1 MLLAQFI
8 REGAAALGT
17 LYPPQEARSLVL
29 RLCSERLGTESYT
42 HIVEPG
48 FEIPAGSLDGLQEDL
63 RRLSGGEPLQYVLGY
78 QEFCGRRFRVGPGV
92 LIPRPET
99 EELVRA
105 ALEKLPAEGSALD
118 LCTGSGCIAWTLALD
133 RPGARVTA
141 VDISPEALSIASGQ
155 FGEGGREGGAPGT
168 MAARGHPSGQM
179 SPGGQQGEILSRR
192 DGRGPA
198 FGWEGCSEA
207 EVSRGTPS
215 PGPTFVQ
222 RDILQVPE
230 EFEGAPFDVL
240 TANPPY
246 IRESERAQM
255 HANVLQHEPELALFV
270 PDADPLLFYRAIAR
284 WAQRFLRPGGFGIV
298 EINEELG
305 ADTAGV
311 FAAAGLKD
319 MALASD
325 FRGKERFV
333 TFYK

>member
-1 MLLAQFI
+1 M
-8 REGAAALGT
+8 
-17 LYPPQEARSLVL
+17 

-48 FEIPAGSLDGLQEDL
+48 FEIPAGSLNGIQEDL

-141 VDISPEALSIASGQ
+141 VDISPEALAVAGSQIDKFGP
-155 FGEGGREGGAPGT
+155 GEGVPLDT
-168 MAARGHPSGQM
+168 MAARGHVN
-179 SPGGQQGEILSRR
+179 
-192 DGRGPA
+192 GRGPA

-319 MALASD
+319 VALASD

>member
-48 FEIPAGSLDGLQEDL
+48 FEIPAGSLDGIQEDL
-63 RRLSGGEPLQYVLGY
+63 RRLSGGEPLQYILGY

-105 ALEKLPAEGSALD
+105 ALEKLPSEGSALD

-141 VDISPEALSIASGQ
+141 VDISPEALMIASRQ
-155 FGEGGREGGAPGT
+155 FREGGREGGAPGT
-168 MAARGHPSGQM
+168 SLRSSLP
-179 SPGGQQGEILSRR
+179 L
-192 DGRGPA
+192 RGPLPSLRDNISPCCPPGDICPE
-198 FGWEGCSEA
+198 GWPRA
-207 EVSRGTPS
+207 AMVSRGTPS

-255 HANVLQHEPELALFV
+255 HTNVLQHEPELALFV

-319 MALASD
+319 VALASD

>member
-63 RRLSGGEPLQYVLGY
+63 RRLSGGEPLQYILGY

-141 VDISPEALSIASGQ
+141 VDISPEALAVAGSQIDKFGP
-155 FGEGGREGGAPGT
+155 GEGVPLDTSASL
-168 MAARGHPSGQM
+168 HPSQ
-179 SPGGQQGEILSRR
+179 PKA
-192 DGRGPA
+192 GPLPFTWPRA
-198 FGWEGCSEA
+198 A
-207 EVSRGTPS
+207 MVSRGTPS

-230 EFEGAPFDVL
+230 DFEWAPFDVL